1 MCTAFI
7 EEFEAFSR
15 KYPIQVQIHNVDDS
29 DEWIARYG
37 DRIPALVINGELA
50 CEYFFDPDKVSP
62 YFRDEK

>member
-7 EEFEAFSR
+7 EELEVFSR
-15 KYPIQVQIHNVDDS
+15 AYPIQVEIHDVDDS
-29 DEWIARYG
+29 EEWIAGYG
-37 DRIPALVINGELA
+37 EKVPALVINGELV